1 MTGKVFNKT
10 ATMTPAR
17 KIINDPVYGFITI
30 DHPLILQIISHPW
43 YQRLRNIHQ
52 MAFAHLVYPGAVH
65 SRLHHSLGAYHLM
78 CTALQELKG
87 KGIPVTEEEELGAK
101 IAILLHDIGHGPFS
115 HALEQELITGVHHER
130 ISLLLMQKL
139 NQEFGGQLKTAID
152 IFTNKHEKCFLH
164 QLVSGQLDVDRMD
177 YLNRDSFFTGVAEGV
192 IGYDRIIK
200 MLTVKDDDLLVE
212 EKAIYSIE
220 KFLVSRR
227 LMYWQVYL
235 HKTVLSAEMMLVKII
250 RRAKEL
256 LHGGVEVS
264 AATGEM
270 NIFLRQTGDF
280 DIRDNLDTFCRLDD
294 HDVMASIK
302 NWSRHPDKILSLL
315 SRSLVERNLFK
326 ARLQALPFDEEM
338 VYGKMKELRER
349 LGITENE
356 VGYFVFTGEA
366 SNTTYDP
373 ADEKIRILFK
383 DGSVKDIS
391 QVDNALIQHNL
402 SGAVRKHYICYLR

>member
-1 MTGKVFNKT
+1 MPTV
-10 ATMTPAR
+10 R

-30 DHPLILQIISHPW
+30 DHPLILQVISHPF

-52 MAFAHLVYPGAVH
+52 MAFAYLVYPGAMH

-78 CTALQELKG
+78 CNALSDLKS
-87 KGIPVTEEEELGAK
+87 KGIDISADEELGAK

-115 HALEQELITGVHHER
+115 HALEYELIKNVQHET

-139 NQEFGGQLKTAID
+139 NDEFEGQLQTAID
-152 IFTNKHEKCFLH
+152 IFTDIHAKKFLH

-200 MLTVKDDDLLVE
+200 MLTVKDGELMVE

-235 HKTVLSAEMMLVKII
+235 HKTVVSAEQTLQRILQ
-250 RRAKEL
+250 RAKEIK
-256 LHGGVEVS
+256 
-264 AATGEM
+264 ATAPSPFL
-270 NIFLRQTGDF
+270 NIFLTMDSDKSSTINEWLF
-280 DIRDNLDTFCRLDD
+280 EFCQLDD
-294 HDVMASIK
+294 YDVMGAVK
-302 NWSRHPDKILSLL
+302 YWQLHEDKILSTLC
-315 SRSLVERNLFK
+315 RSLVERNLLK
-326 ARLQALPFDEEM
+326 VKLQAEPFDESF
-338 VYGKMKELRER
+338 VKEKTKEACEKLNISEK
-349 LGITENE
+349 EAA
-356 VGYFVFTGEA
+356 YFVFTGEA

-373 ADEKIRILFK
+373 GDERINILFK
-383 DGSVKDIS
+383 DGTIKDIS
-391 QVDNALIQHNL
+391 KVDNALIQHNL
-402 SGAVRKHYICYLR
+402 KGTIKKHYICYLRV